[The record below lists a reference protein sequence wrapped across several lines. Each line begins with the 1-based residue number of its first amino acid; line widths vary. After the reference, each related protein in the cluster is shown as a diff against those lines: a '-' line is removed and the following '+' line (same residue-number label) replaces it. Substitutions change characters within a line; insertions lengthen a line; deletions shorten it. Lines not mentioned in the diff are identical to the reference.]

1 MSCDIDY
8 NLSSL
13 TQGSPQRRKDKIIF
27 LFTLVLLI
35 RRYNETFVCCRYL
48 TLFVVTGKCL
58 LLKAV
63 FDVRSTGDVMMLI
76 NDSKYHQKVSTLV
89 PFIRNWLQCLCEGR
103 LSLSSVTLHLLQPL
117 QWWERFPDTIK
128 LMLDLSKWTLPSV
141 SNDIWHQT
149 FRDELEWDHTW
160 TCRCCRL
167 HLEVNY
173 RVAALFGRNLII
185 ICTLAYSLY
194 AEKL

>member
-1 MSCDIDY
+1 MRIFHRKEVKKLVCPATKICVVSCDIDY

-89 PFIRNWLQCLCEGR
+89 PFIRNWLQCLCQGR
-103 LSLSSVTLHLLQPL
+103 LSLSLLCYSTPITAPL
-117 QWWERFPDTIK
+117 VVREIP
-128 LMLDLSKWTLPSV
+128 
-141 SNDIWHQT
+141 
-149 FRDELEWDHTW
+149 
-160 TCRCCRL
+160 
-167 HLEVNY
+167 
-173 RVAALFGRNLII
+173 
-185 ICTLAYSLY
+185 
-194 AEKL
+194 